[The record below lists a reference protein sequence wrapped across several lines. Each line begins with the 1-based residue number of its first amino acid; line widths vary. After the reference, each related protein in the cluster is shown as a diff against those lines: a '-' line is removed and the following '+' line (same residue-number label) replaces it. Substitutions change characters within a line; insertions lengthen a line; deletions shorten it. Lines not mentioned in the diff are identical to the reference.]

1 MFSEITNLVVM
12 ASSENDLPEIS
23 GRELIMT
30 NIAPFKDV
38 SKQSNKKRKTM
49 DSIKQKLNGKILKG
63 VGETDQMLRA
73 LAALA
78 GCLRPAPSTHM
89 VVHSRG

>member
-1 MFSEITNLVVM
+1 M

-23 GRELIMT
+23 GRELRMT

-38 SKQSNKKRKTM
+38 SKQSNKIRKAM
-49 DSIKQKLNGKILKG
+49 DSVRQKLNGKILKG
-63 VGETDQMLRA
+63 TGETDRMLRA

-78 GCLRPAPSTHM
+78 GGLRPAPSTHM
-89 VVHSRG
+89 VVHSHG